1 MSVLVLDGRSAEP
14 KRLLEAGYQF
24 KYPTL
29 ESALKELY
37 HPREA
42 TKVVTT

>member
-1 MSVLVLDGRSAEP
+1 QPG
-14 KRLLEAGYQF
+14 RLLEAGYQF

-29 ESALKELY
+29 EGALKELY
-37 HPREA
+37 HPRET